1 MGAVISSH
9 SGIRTECPI
18 SHCFVMDV
26 PGYPEPLIITDA
38 AINIAP
44 DLDAKVDIVQN
55 AIDLAHAIGV
65 HEVRV
70 AILSALETV
79 TAKVPSTIEAAA
91 LCKMAE
97 RGQFGA
103 RLSTG
108 PWRSTTQSVLKRRS
122 SRSSRP
128 LSPGVR
134 MCSWFLTSR
143 PATCSPKAYH
153 FWLRPMLPEI
163 VLGARVP
170 IILTSRPELAD
181 EPPRILRR
189 RRDDRGGEAQS
200 GFRFVGLRTANRLM
214 LQMGL
219 VSGLD
224 VRGSTFSP
232 EAYAARRAGPRV
244 VGPTSPNGSSTAELV
259 SAPQQ
264 SGNSRLPRK
273 TLRRLRQGARTQDCR
288 PRAETQ
294 RRNRRHGI
302 MVV

>member
-1 MGAVISSH
+1 MRWLVTGARPVTSSPTIRTWRRQRTTLRDDRPGSADALMEVSLHTDELMGAVVSSH
-9 SGIRTECPI
+9 SGIRTERRI

-79 TAKVPSTIEAAA
+79 TVKVPSTIEAAA

-97 RGQFGA
+97 RGQIRA

-143 PATCSPKAYH
+143 PATCSPKACH
-153 FWLRPMLPEI
+153 FWLRPMLPESCS
-163 VLGARVP
+163 AR
-170 IILTSRPELAD
+170 AC
-181 EPPRILRR
+181 
-189 RRDDRGGEAQS
+189 
-200 GFRFVGLRTANRLM
+200 RL
-214 LQMGL
+214 
-219 VSGLD
+219 
-224 VRGSTFSP
+224 F
-232 EAYAARRAGPRV
+232 
-244 VGPTSPNGSSTAELV
+244 
-259 SAPQQ
+259 
-264 SGNSRLPRK
+264 
-273 TLRRLRQGARTQDCR
+273 
-288 PRAETQ
+288 
-294 RRNRRHGI
+294 
-302 MVV
+302 